1 MRFAYH
7 VLCEACVEATGH
19 CAKCNKSDEV
29 VNKPQAPASE
39 AARLEEEYKKELKT
53 LPERKRRTL
62 IRTLKSQ
69 EKTLEGGEDQSS
81 EASLTK
87 IRGEALEKLKELKD
101 NLGLEDD
108 FDDLDFEFS
117 SNESDEEK

>member
-1 MRFAYH
+1 VRFAYH

-69 EKTLEGGEDQSS
+69 EKSKFHHYICCLSV
-81 EASLTK
+81 L
-87 IRGEALEKLKELKD
+87 IKLFL
-101 NLGLEDD
+101 NL
-108 FDDLDFEFS
+108 FS
-117 SNESDEEK
+117 

>member
-1 MRFAYH
+1 MVKYDFWGDFPTLCDFCRYGKYKPLSQPGRCVKCSEKKVRFAYH

-19 CAKCNKSDEV
+19 CAKCNKPFEA

-39 AARLEEEYKKELKT
+39 AARLEEEYKKELKA

-69 EKTLEGGEDQSS
+69 EKGKFHSATV
-81 EASLTK
+81 
-87 IRGEALEKLKELKD
+87 
-101 NLGLEDD
+101 
-108 FDDLDFEFS
+108 
-117 SNESDEEK
+117 